1 MGWLA
6 SETFASAYHWSASLC
21 VREDIVWIVR
31 SGLPIFFASTPR
43 VAARGTPIRG
53 DTATRHR
60 VSPKTDPSAGRRR
73 RRRQRRPKR
82 EIAAADLARDLSMKI
97 DPELSG
103 SGGISRVGRSPNL
116 NAAHV
121 DAIGSVD
128 RGRTADAAR
137 SPADKK
143 RLRDKGSRS
152 RVGAGA
158 ARVGGPPVPAHP
170 PRGRSMRPLNN

>member
-1 MGWLA
+1 M
-6 SETFASAYHWSASLC
+6 C
-21 VREDIVWIVR
+21 VRIVWIVWIVR

-73 RRRQRRPKR
+73 RRRRRRRPKR
-82 EIAAADLARDLSMKI
+82 EIVAADLARDLSMKI

-116 NAAHV
+116 KAAHV

-128 RGRTADAAR
+128 RGRTAGAAR

-152 RVGAGA
+152 RVGTSRVEAGA
-158 ARVGGPPVPAHP
+158 ARVGGPPVSRASPA
-170 PRGRSMRPLNN
+170 RPVNVPFE